1 MDKEQLFNVIGKMY
15 IDLLNA
21 QTVIE
26 ALQKKIQESDSK
38 K

>member
-21 QTVIE
+21 QIVIE
-26 ALQKKIQESDSK
+26 ALQKKTQESEK